1 MNVLRATRPSL
12 GDALAGFSVALV
24 ALPQAM
30 AYAELAGLPAVHGLY
45 AIVPALLL
53 AAPLLSAKEL
63 QVGPVATTSLLTF
76 GILSATLEPR
86 SDAWIAHAALLALL
100 VGLIRVA
107 IGLFGWGPLAYL
119 LSRPVRIGFLNAAAL
134 LIVASQLPAAVG
146 VQASGLRVSDILAAV
161 VRVGEWEPLNV
172 AFAAFTVVAVTVSR
186 RIDAR
191 VPGVLIAVVIS
202 ILVARMV
209 GYDGATVGPIGAA
222 LPAVN
227 LALPWSAT
235 PSLLMGA
242 LVLALVGF
250 GEAASIGRDFAAKA
264 RRPWQPGREFVS
276 QGVANLAAGLFA
288 GFPVGASFSRSALNR
303 LLGATSRWSGFI
315 TGLVLLALLPLAGAL
330 ETLPLATLAGIILAA
345 AWSLVR
351 PQELWD
357 VARASRSQGVVAAGT
372 FALTL
377 ALSPRID
384 EAVLIGVLLAA
395 GQHLRRERNVRLDV
409 TTVGTVVTV
418 RVEGVLWYGSQE
430 LLEERLPGLLA
441 SHPDATDLVVD
452 LGGCGRVDWSA
463 AAGIAE
469 ALEDAEQAGVHTR
482 LERVPAH
489 AQRWFSS
496 VWARWNDPP
505 GPPANDP
512 TSAG

>member
-1 MNVLRATRPSL
+1 MRDV
-12 GDALAGFSVALV
+12 LAGFSVALV

-86 SDAWIAHAALLALL
+86 TDAWIAHAALLALL
-100 VGLIRVA
+100 VGLIRMA

-134 LIVASQLPAAVG
+134 LIVASQLPAALG
-146 VQASGLRVSDILAAV
+146 VQARGLGLSDIASAV
-161 VRVGEWEPLNV
+161 VRTRDWQPLTIT
-172 AFAAFTVVAVTVSR
+172 FAVVTIAVVVLAR
-186 RIDAR
+186 RLDPRI
-191 VPGVLIAVVIS
+191 PGVLIAVVAS
-202 ILVARMV
+202 ILTAQAV
-209 GYDGATVGPIGAA
+209 GYSGPTVGPVTSA

-227 LALPWSAT
+227 LALPWQAA
-235 PSLLMGA
+235 PGLLVGA

-264 RRPWQPGREFVS
+264 RRPWRPGREFVS
-276 QGVANLAAGLFA
+276 QGVANVAAGLFS

-303 LLGATSRWSGFI
+303 LLGATSRWSGFV

-330 ETLPLATLAGIILAA
+330 EALPLATLAGIILAA

-351 PQELWD
+351 PQELWQI
-357 VARASRSQGVVAAGT
+357 AKASRSQGVVAAGT
-372 FALTL
+372 FLLTL

-384 EAVLIGVLLAA
+384 EAVLIGVILAA
-395 GQHLRRERNVRLDV
+395 GQHLRRERNVRVDV
-409 TTVGTVVTV
+409 TTVGTIITV

-430 LLEERLPGLLA
+430 QLEERLPDLLA
-441 SHPDATDLVVD
+441 SHPDATDLIID

-463 AAGIAE
+463 AAGIAD
-469 ALEDAEQAGVHTR
+469 ALEDAEQAGVRTR
-482 LERVPAH
+482 LARVPAH
-489 AQRWFSS
+489 ATRWFGS
-496 VWARWNDPP
+496 VWARWDDRHH
-505 GPPANDP
+505 PA
-512 TSAG
+512 G

>member
-1 MNVLRATRPSL
+1 
-12 GDALAGFSVALV
+12 
-24 ALPQAM
+24 M

-53 AAPLLSAKEL
+53 SAPLLSAKEL

-100 VGLIRVA
+100 VGLIRMA

-134 LIVASQLPAAVG
+134 LIVASQLPAALG
-146 VQASGLRVSDILAAV
+146 VQASGLGVRDIVSAV
-161 VRVGEWEPLNV
+161 VRVSDWQPLTI
-172 AFAAFTVVAVTVSR
+172 AFAVVTIGVVALTR
-186 RIDAR
+186 RLDPRI
-191 VPGVLIAVVIS
+191 PGVLVAVVAS
-202 ILVARMV
+202 ILAAQAL
-209 GYDGATVGPIGAA
+209 GYSGPTVGPVASA
-222 LPAVN
+222 LPTLN
-227 LALPWSAT
+227 LALPWQST
-235 PSLLMGA
+235 PSLLVGA

-264 RRPWQPGREFVS
+264 RRPWRPGREFVS
-276 QGVANLAAGLFA
+276 QGVANVAAGLFS

-303 LLGATSRWSGFI
+303 LLGASSRWSGFV
-315 TGLVLLALLPLAGAL
+315 TGLVLLAMLPLAGAL
-330 ETLPLATLAGIILAA
+330 ENLPVATLAGIILAA

-357 VARASRSQGVVAAGT
+357 VAKASRSQGVVAAGT
-372 FALTL
+372 FILTL
-377 ALSPRID
+377 ALSPQID

-409 TTVGTVVTV
+409 TTVGAVITV

-430 LLEERLPGLLA
+430 QFEERLPGLLA

-452 LGGCGRVDWSA
+452 LGGCGRIDWSA
-463 AAGIAE
+463 AAGIAD
-469 ALEDAEQAGVHTR
+469 ALEDAEQAGVRTR
-482 LERVPAH
+482 LVRVPAH
-489 AQRWFSS
+489 ATRWFRS
-496 VWARWNDPP
+496 VWTRWDDRNDSN
-505 GPPANDP
+505 A
-512 TSAG
+512 